1 MSRLFRHLIVYF
13 LLSLIL
19 GGCNTAQNLSSMKEL
34 DGSLQPD
41 TSLVFGRLL
50 WVEDGEEKVIG
61 SGLVTFSVAP
71 QLLRIEDGK
80 RILGE
85 IDENGRFTWALEK
98 GMYVINR
105 LNYRDP
111 LTGNYFLVPKIGF
124 RVPENGK
131 AYGLGTLRVECNQK
145 RNFLGSL
152 AGAKVKFTV
161 DNTTEA
167 DSADF
172 RQRYPGTN
180 SEVGPSLF
188 VHDNRLPQTF
198 DTSADFSLA
207 LQILQSILIGIH

>member
-1 MSRLFRHLIVYF
+1 MWRLLRHLIFYF
-13 LLSLIL
+13 LLPLLL
-19 GGCNTAQNLSSMKEL
+19 GGCHTAPNLATVKDLNE
-34 DGSLQPD
+34 SLRHD
-41 TSLVFGRLL
+41 SSLVFGRIQ

-71 QLLRIEDGK
+71 QLLRIEDRK

-98 GMYVINR
+98 GTYVINR

-111 LTGNYFLVPKIGF
+111 WTGNYVLVPKIGF
-124 RVPENGK
+124 HVPENGK
-131 AYGLGTLRVECNQK
+131 VYALGTLRAECNHK

-152 AGAKVKFTV
+152 AGAKAKFSV
-161 DNTTEA
+161 DNSTDA

-172 RQRYPGTN
+172 RKRFAGAN
-180 SEVGPSLF
+180 CEVVPSLF

-198 DTSADFSLA
+198 DTSADFALA
-207 LQILQSILIGIH
+207 MQILQAILIGIH

>member
-19 GGCNTAQNLSSMKEL
+19 GGCNTARNLASMKEL
-34 DGSLQPD
+34 NGSLRQD
-41 TSLVFGRLL
+41 TSLVFGRIQ

-85 IDENGRFTWALEK
+85 IDETGRFTWALEK
-98 GMYVINR
+98 GLYVIYR

-124 RVPENGK
+124 RVSENGK
-131 AYGLGTLRVECNQK
+131 AYGLGTLRAEYNHK

-152 AGAKVKFTV
+152 AGAKAKFSV

-167 DSADF
+167 DIADF
-172 RQRYPGTN
+172 GQRFPGAN
-180 SEVGPSLF
+180 CEVGPSLF
-188 VHDNRLPQTF
+188 VHDDRLPQTF

-207 LQILQSILIGIH
+207 MQILQAILIGIH